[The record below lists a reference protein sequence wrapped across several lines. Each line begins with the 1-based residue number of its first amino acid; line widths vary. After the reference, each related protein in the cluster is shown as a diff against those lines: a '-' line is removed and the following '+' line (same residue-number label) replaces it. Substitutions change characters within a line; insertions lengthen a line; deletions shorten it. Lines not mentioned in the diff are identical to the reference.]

1 MNTKHYTGIDFFR
14 IIACI
19 FVIAI
24 HTAPLYQINKDIDLL
39 FTRGLCRLAVPFFFV
54 TSGFFLI
61 RKYTENSYH
70 LIQFEKKL
78 CLLYFISIL
87 IYLPI
92 NLYSGYFNVFSLPA
106 FLQDIFFDGTFY
118 HLWYFPSCILGSL
131 IAYYLVKK
139 YDYRISFIITFI
151 LYFIGLGG
159 DTYYGIFTSIPAIK
173 NIYTFLN

>member
-1 MNTKHYTGIDFFR
+1 MNE
-14 IIACI
+14 
-19 FVIAI
+19 
-24 HTAPLYQINKDIDLL
+24 DIDLL

-61 RKYTENSYH
+61 RKYTENSYY

-78 CLLYFISIL
+78 CFLYFISIL

-131 IAYYLVKK
+131 IAYYIVKK

-151 LYFIGLGG
+151 SILSSFYFSFILNKIGQNQL
-159 DTYYGIFTSIPAIK
+159 IFSI
-173 NIYTFLN
+173 FLVFLLLDLKLFYF

>member
-139 YDYRISFIITFI
+139 YDYRI
-151 LYFIGLGG
+151 
-159 DTYYGIFTSIPAIK
+159 
-173 NIYTFLN
+173 